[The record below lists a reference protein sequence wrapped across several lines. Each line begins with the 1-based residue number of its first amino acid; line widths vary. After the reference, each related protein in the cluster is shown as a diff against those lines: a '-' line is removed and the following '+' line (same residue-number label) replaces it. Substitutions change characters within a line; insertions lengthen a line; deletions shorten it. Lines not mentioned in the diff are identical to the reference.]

1 MSLQSSD
8 PVADMLTRIRNALN
22 ASKNEI
28 VVPHSNLKARLA
40 DQMVKA
46 GYLYKVEVVEAKPR
60 PFLKITI
67 HRDGDAPSISE
78 IKRLSKPGRRL
89 YAGADDIPRIKSGR
103 GVVIV
108 STSRGVM
115 TGQQARKQRLG
126 GELICQIY

>member
-8 PVADMLTRIRNALN
+8 PVADMLTRIRNALT
-22 ASKNEI
+22 ASKNE
-28 VVPHSNLKARLA
+28 VVMPHSNLKARLA
-40 DQMVKA
+40 DQMVQS
-46 GYLYKVEVVEAKPR
+46 GYLHKAEVVAAKPR
-60 PFLKITI
+60 PFLKVTI
-67 HRDGDAPSISE
+67 YPEGAAPSITA

-89 YAGADDIPRIKSGR
+89 YAGADDMPRVKSGR

-115 TGQQARKQRLG
+115 TGQQAKKQRLG